1 MAMRLLNEL
10 VGSKKS
16 RMGVGIEEEE
26 PVLDSASERGGGSNS
41 DDDLPSS
48 SDEDIRVSRQK
59 RPKLVDRTGKE
70 NRTPSV
76 KSSESELSKTNA
88 LLQTL
93 LKRMERQEK
102 KLCEME
108 SKLTQT
114 SAPSSSDSTPRRRSA
129 AERRKQV
136 PQEVRV
142 SDWLYIINNNI
153 YVYIYKF

>member
-16 RMGVGIEEEE
+16 RKGVGVDEEE
-26 PVLDSASERGGGSNS
+26 PVLDSASERGDGSNS
-41 DDDLPSS
+41 ADDDIQSS
-48 SDEDIRVSRQK
+48 SDEDILVARQK
-59 RPKLVDRTGKE
+59 RPKLVDRTSKE

-76 KSSESELSKTNA
+76 KGSDSELSKTNA

-108 SKLTQT
+108 SKLTLA

-142 SDWLYIINNNI
+142 SDWLYIL
-153 YVYIYKF
+153 